1 MVKIMVTG
9 DNHIGLKFDN
19 YKDIKDILV
28 EGRFK
33 SLETL
38 VQKAN
43 DEKCDLF
50 IVTGDLFDIQNVAK
64 KNIKR
69 AVEILSRFHNEVYV
83 LPGNHDFY
91 VKDNE
96 LWKEF
101 INEASGKNITLLNDR
116 CVYETSTGINLY
128 PAFCDSKH
136 SDVNALE
143 WIKDS
148 EIDTDKINIGIA
160 HGTIEG
166 LSSDQEGKYFYMSKQ
181 ELEDIPVDV
190 WLIGHAHVPYPELL
204 RKNKKIENERI
215 YNVGTHAQTNVA
227 NMTDGYGM
235 IIEVEKNKNTARIVD
250 SGEYFFRRIE
260 IDDSINNGSRLLEEV
275 ESKLPKTDRDKIVLE
290 IKYIGNI
297 DPANQDMID
306 EINEKY
312 KDEFLYLDYDTSE
325 LKINISKESIEER
338 FAENTYTALFL
349 KEVLNEPLEA
359 QLAYDLFNTQKIK
372 KERIK

>member
-349 KEVLNEPLEA
+349 KELLNEPLEA